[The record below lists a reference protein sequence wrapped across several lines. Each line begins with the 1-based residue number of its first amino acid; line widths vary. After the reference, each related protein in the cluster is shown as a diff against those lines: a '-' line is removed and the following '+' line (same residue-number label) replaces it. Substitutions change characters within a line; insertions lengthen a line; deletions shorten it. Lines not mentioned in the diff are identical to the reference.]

1 VTDFTGVDLNDVSN
15 IYIGFG
21 DRVSQP
27 VQGGDGTV
35 YFDDIRLYRPRCIPS
50 IIKPQADLSGNCI
63 VDMADLRII
72 ADSWLD
78 SVPAEIDLYYD
89 GDMNLKDYAVLA
101 DDWLNET
108 LWPP

>member
-1 VTDFTGVDLNDVSN
+1 VDANNVEKV
-15 IYIGFG
+15 YIGFG
-21 DRVSQP
+21 DRFNP
-27 VQGGDGTV
+27 IPGGNGTV
-35 YFDDIRLYRPRCIPS
+35 YFDDLRLYLPRCIPS
-50 IIKPQADLSGNCI
+50 IIKPVADLSGNCI

-72 ADSWLD
+72 ADNWLD

-89 GDMNLKDYAVLA
+89 VKDYAVLA